1 MSQFSRREFI
11 KAVGGLTAL
20 GLAGFPLMGSGASK
34 GRVIVIGA
42 GYGGSIAARYLRMM
56 DPSIEVTLIEREPK
70 YVSCPLSNE
79 VLSGERSVDS
89 LTFGYDKLGAH
100 GVKVVVDEVN
110 EIDAAKKAVKTKGG
124 TTYQYDRLIV
134 SPGVDFKWGAIE
146 GYDEAASQLMPHAWK
161 AGPQTILL
169 RKQLEA
175 MDDGGLVVISAPPN
189 PYRCPPGPY
198 ERAAQIAY
206 FLKEHKPRSKV
217 MILDNKDAFAKQ
229 ALFQQGWEKEYPG
242 MISWVSG
249 ANDGKVVRVEPK
261 AGMVFTEFGEHKAAV
276 ANIIPPQKAA
286 TIATSAGL
294 TDDSG
299 WCPVDPLTFE
309 SKLHKNVHVIGDA
322 CIAGAMPKSGYSA
335 NSQAKVAAAAVH
347 ALLNDK
353 SVGEPSLINTCY
365 SLIAPDYGVS
375 VAAIYQ
381 VQDGKIVSVKDAGG
395 MSPLEASERDRKVEA
410 AHAVSWYRNITN
422 EMFG

>member
-34 GRVIVIGA
+34 GRVVVIGA

-100 GVKVVVDEVN
+100 GVKVVVDEVS

-242 MISWVSG
+242 MISWVSA

-261 AGMVFTEFGEHKAAV
+261 AGMVFTEFGEQKAAV

-353 SVGEPSLINTCY
+353 SVGEPSFINTCY

>member
-11 KAVGGLTAL
+11 KAAGGLTAL
-20 GLAGFPLMGSGASK
+20 GLAGLPLMGSGASK
-34 GRVIVIGA
+34 GRVLVIGV

-56 DPSIEVTLIEREPK
+56 DPSIEVTLIERGPRF
-70 YVSCPLSNE
+70 VSCPLSNE
-79 VLSGERSVDS
+79 VLSGERAVDS
-89 LTFGYDKLGAH
+89 LTFGYDKLGAQ

-134 SPGVDFKWGAIE
+134 SPGVDLRWGAIE
-146 GYDEAASQLMPHAWK
+146 GYDEAASQRMPHAWK

-175 MDDGGLVVISAPPN
+175 MDDGGLVVIAAPPN

-206 FLKEHKPRSKV
+206 FLKKHKPKSRV
-217 MILDNKDAFAKQ
+217 VILDSKDAFAKQ
-229 ALFQQGWEKEYPG
+229 ALFEQGWEKEYPG
-242 MISWVSG
+242 MIRWVSG
-249 ANDGKVVRVEPK
+249 ANDGRVVRVEPK
-261 AGMVFTEFGEHKAAV
+261 AGRVFTEFGEHQAAV

-286 TIATSAGL
+286 TIAASAGL
-294 TDDSG
+294 TDHSA

-309 SKLHKNVHVIGDA
+309 SKLHKDVHVIGDA
-322 CIAGAMPKSGYSA
+322 CIAGAMPKSGFSA

-353 SVGEPSLINTCY
+353 PVGEPSFINTCY

-375 VAAIYQ
+375 VAAVYQ
-381 VQDGKIVSVKDAGG
+381 VQDGKIVSIKGAGG

-410 AHAVSWYRNITN
+410 AHALSWFKNITT

>member
-20 GLAGFPLMGSGASK
+20 GLAGFPLMGSGSSK
-34 GRVIVIGA
+34 GRVLVIGA

-56 DPSIEVTLIEREPK
+56 DPFIEVTLIEREPK

-79 VLSGERSVDS
+79 VLSGERSVNS
-89 LTFGYDKLGAH
+89 LTFGYDKLGAQ
-100 GVKVVVDEVN
+100 GIKVVVDEVN
-110 EIDAAKKAVKTKGG
+110 EIDAHKKAVKTKGG
-124 TTYQYDRLIV
+124 TTYQYDRLII
-134 SPGVDFKWGAIE
+134 SPGVDFKWDAIE

-175 MDDGGLVVISAPPN
+175 MDDGGLVVITAPPN

-206 FLKEHKPRSKV
+206 FLKEHKPKSKV
-217 MILDNKDAFAKQ
+217 MILDSKDAFAKQ

-249 ANDGKVVRVEPK
+249 ANDGKIVRVEPK
-261 AGMVFTEFGEHKAAV
+261 VDMVFTEFGEHKAAV
-276 ANIIPPQKAA
+276 ANVIPPQKAA
-286 TIATSAGL
+286 TIAASAGL

-299 WCPVDPLTFE
+299 WCPVDPFTFE

-322 CIAGAMPKSGYSA
+322 CMAGPC
-335 NSQAKVAAAAVH
+335 
-347 ALLNDK
+347 
-353 SVGEPSLINTCY
+353 PS
-365 SLIAPDYGVS
+365 P
-375 VAAIYQ
+375 
-381 VQDGKIVSVKDAGG
+381 
-395 MSPLEASERDRKVEA
+395 ASRPTHRPR
-410 AHAVSWYRNITN
+410 SRPQPCTRC
-422 EMFG
+422 

>member
-11 KAVGGLTAL
+11 KAVGGFTAL

-34 GRVIVIGA
+34 GRVVVIGA

-56 DPSIEVTLIEREPK
+56 DPSIEVTLIERDPR

-124 TTYQYDRLIV
+124 ATYQYDRLIV

-198 ERAAQIAY
+198 ERAAQISY

-261 AGMVFTEFGEHKAAV
+261 AGMVFTEFGEQKAAV
-276 ANIIPPQKAA
+276 VNIIPPQKAA
-286 TIATSAGL
+286 AIAASAGL

-353 SVGEPSLINTCY
+353 PVGEPSFINTCY

-375 VAAIYQ
+375 VAAVYQ

-395 MSPLEASERDRKVEA
+395 MSPLDASERDRKVEA
-410 AHAVSWYRNITN
+410 AHAVSWYKNITT